1 MAHTPVLSA
10 SKGSTSMFLTS
21 RQPLT
26 RWVSA
31 LAGASVVAVS
41 ALASMSSAS
50 AAVPRFASTVVWTS
64 PSVTTPYG
72 TSVSSPVGG
81 GKFTL
86 TPTTYSA
93 GTFTPN
99 PALATSSASVSVQAY
114 DAAGNAVAL
123 TGSIPTATCSLY
135 AATDTL
141 YKTALSGVV
150 AGATRYVTRC
160 TPRATVAGYTNTLIN
175 GTGVVQGEVTLTPT
189 YSLPT
194 SVDALTALGSY
205 PTSLGYQSVKKNGIA
220 TAAPTATCGIFAAA
234 DTTYA
239 GKNFMGA
246 AASIGS
252 YNGHCTFAAQAAPA
266 LWATYYNADVAITVT
281 GVPTVGGITCSPS
294 SVTYDGLAK
303 TPCTATVTGTG
314 LSTSVPVTYTNNIHA
329 GTATASFNYA
339 GTATYAPASGSTTF
353 TIAPNSTTTT
363 VTCSP
368 VSMVATGEPFTP
380 CTATV
385 TSTDGLNVTG
395 TPTYVNNV
403 AIGTAT
409 ASYTYPG
416 DADHTSST
424 GSANFSIVALVHYA
438 LTASSANITYSDA
451 LPAITYSSSP
461 TINAGDWL
469 TLPTCGVYTDGTYST
484 AVTGTAAAGTY
495 VSHCSGGSISTGVLD
510 LIDGTL
516 TVAKAASSTVI
527 TCPSSATYTGSALTP
542 CTAAVTGDGGLNTT
556 ATITYANNTN
566 AGTATADASYAG
578 DANHNGSTATQATFT
593 IAKAASSTVITCPS
607 SATYTGSA
615 LTPCTAAV
623 TGDGGLNTTA
633 TITYANNT
641 NAGTATADAS
651 YAGDANHN
659 GSTATQVSFTVAKAT
674 QTLTYSGD
682 YTRAPAQAV
691 RMTGQQLNVVDRTP
705 AACTGAITYA
715 LDRNPLTGA
724 VGAYSINAT
733 TTAANT
739 TNWLAGVYIV
749 TTSAAADANC
759 NAATLNSVLT
769 IAPNTSRARGGG
781 FYTDG
786 TSLVNVGFQVAASPS
801 QAGTFVLNQ
810 TNGWRLIGT
819 TSTYSTLTNP
829 TRRQISGTGNLSY
842 WNGTGWTS
850 VGSAV
855 AFSVVLTQS
864 TSSVAT
870 SITYTPTGTQPALPS
885 SATFVVNSAPATAAT
900 TFSAGA

>member
-220 TAAPTATCGIFAAA
+220 TVAPTATCGIYAAA

-239 GKNFMGA
+239 GTNFMGKVSA
-246 AASIGS
+246 IGS
-252 YNGHCTFAAQAAPA
+252 YNAHCTFAAQAAPA

-281 GVPTVGGITCSPS
+281 VVSTVGGITCSPS

-303 TPCTATVTGTG
+303 SPCTATVTGTG

-556 ATITYANNTN
+556 ATITYANNIN
-566 AGTATADASYAG
+566 AGSTATADASYAG
-578 DANHNGSTATQATFT
+578 DANHNGSTATQVSFT
-593 IAKAASSTVITCPS
+593 VAKAASSTVITCPS

-623 TGDGGLNTTA
+623 TGDGGLNTTC
-633 TITYANNT
+633 
-641 NAGTATADAS
+641 
-651 YAGDANHN
+651 
-659 GSTATQVSFTVAKAT
+659 
-674 QTLTYSGD
+674 LL
-682 YTRAPAQAV
+682 YTS
-691 RMTGQQLNVVDRTP
+691 D
-705 AACTGAITYA
+705 
-715 LDRNPLTGA
+715 
-724 VGAYSINAT
+724 
-733 TTAANT
+733 
-739 TNWLAGVYIV
+739 
-749 TTSAAADANC
+749 AADE
-759 NAATLNSVLT
+759 
-769 IAPNTSRARGGG
+769 
-781 FYTDG
+781 
-786 TSLVNVGFQVAASPS
+786 
-801 QAGTFVLNQ
+801 
-810 TNGWRLIGT
+810 
-819 TSTYSTLTNP
+819 
-829 TRRQISGTGNLSY
+829 
-842 WNGTGWTS
+842 
-850 VGSAV
+850 
-855 AFSVVLTQS
+855 
-864 TSSVAT
+864 
-870 SITYTPTGTQPALPS
+870 
-885 SATFVVNSAPATAAT
+885 
-900 TFSAGA
+900 

>member
-1 MAHTPVLSA
+1 ML
-10 SKGSTSMFLTS
+10 LTS

-220 TAAPTATCGIFAAA
+220 TVAPTATCGIYAAA

-239 GKNFMGA
+239 GTNFMGKVSA
-246 AASIGS
+246 IGS
-252 YNGHCTFAAQAAPA
+252 YNAHCTFAAQAAPA

-281 GVPTVGGITCSPS
+281 VVSTVGGITCSPS

-303 TPCTATVTGTG
+303 SPCTATVTGTG

-339 GTATYAPASGSTTF
+339 GTATYTPASGSTTF

-416 DADHTSST
+416 DADHASST

-542 CTAAVTGDGGLNTT
+542 CTAAVTGAGGLNT
-556 ATITYANNTN
+556 
-566 AGTATADASYAG
+566 S
-578 DANHNGSTATQATFT
+578 
-593 IAKAASSTVITCPS
+593 
-607 SATYTGSA
+607 
-615 LTPCTAAV
+615 
-623 TGDGGLNTTA
+623 A

-691 RMTGQQLNVVDRTP
+691 RMTGQQTGVTDRTP

-733 TTAANT
+733 TNAANT

-769 IAPNTSRARGGG
+769 IAPSTSRARGGG

-819 TSTYSTLTNP
+819 TSTYSSLTNP

-850 VGSAV
+850 VGSAI

-870 SITYTPTGTQPALPS
+870 SITYTPTAGQPALPS